1 MNDDPDDFYE
11 LDDSD
16 DPFADGPEGDD
27 PFGGEII
34 YRQINVAEVLRQ
46 ENIVL
51 TRESFLADPNRLMW
65 QDDVRPE
72 WVVEAYQTNAEF
84 RDNLQY
90 WIAREV
96 RKTGSLG
103 SGESWLEVLQPALS
117 ATEVAEL
124 YLQIRDLSQ
133 RLELEWRGEFE
144 AVFPDHKAALPPPEP
159 KGVLHYWASVLYQAM
174 TWKKD
179 IAQVRACLEGM
190 QADGITP
197 TMLPYISPES
207 LKKGYEIFLYDA
219 SPGLGIKGTKG
230 LTFVQM
236 ATHVG
241 HTEIAALLIA
251 SGLEQEPRSSP

>member
-34 YRQINVAEVLRQ
+34 YRQINVAEILRQ

-51 TRESFLADPNRLMW
+51 TRESFLTDPNRLMW
-65 QDDVRPE
+65 QDDVQPE
-72 WVVEAYQTNAEF
+72 WIVEAYRTHAPFQANFQYMLARSVSKRGDFSVAE
-84 RDNLQY
+84 
-90 WIAREV
+90 
-96 RKTGSLG
+96 G
-103 SGESWLEVLQPALS
+103 WLEVLAPALS
-117 ATEVAEL
+117 ADEMVEL
-124 YLQIRDLSQ
+124 YLQIRDRSQ

-144 AVFPDHKAALPPPEP
+144 AAFPDHKAALLPPPQPE
-159 KGVLHYWASVLYQAM
+159 GIVRYWASVLYRAM

-179 IAQVRACLEGM
+179 IAQVRVCLEKM
-190 QADGITP
+190 QADGVTP
-197 TMLPYISPES
+197 TMLPYISPEA
-207 LKKGYEIFLYDA
+207 LTLGYERWVMD
-219 SPGLGIKGTKG
+219 SPPGTESM
-230 LTFVQM
+230 TFVQM